1 MSQFYLIEELT
12 GQQRE
17 KLKEAGITIEVF
29 EEETQS
35 YLVAE
40 ADYDAV
46 LSALNCQGKV
56 KDSAYEGIKVL
67 HLKTIKIKSAA
78 KEEDK
83 KAKKLAARD
92 EERDERSRMR
102 YVKACM
108 SRMEEL
114 KERARLALLERAKQ
128 VPAVQ
133 SRLFASAQSRFILD
147 TPVQTE
153 EDKSA
158 LRAKLEQEFDTLR
171 AMEKVK
177 NVRVS
182 GTNLIVQTNLLLA
195 QAPESL
201 GGLVHEIGEFT
212 IIIPL
217 KRGVSE
223 ITLLNTTRKVD
234 GTSQRMNAPYVFQN
248 GQSVMSETRQTII
261 ELLAQMELATVVE
274 LSIQI
279 VETVEDDE
287 FGKHVTKWPRDR
299 NTPPPASPAPP
310 AASNDIFDGFG
321 EGVNRF
327 VRREPRR
334 TGRWAY

>member
-17 KLKEAGITIEVF
+17 KLKEAGIAIEVF

-35 YLVAE
+35 YLIAE
-40 ADYDAV
+40 SDYDGV
-46 LSALNCQGKV
+46 LTALNCKGKS
-56 KDSAYEGIKVL
+56 KDSAYEGIKIL
-67 HLKTIKIKSAA
+67 QLKTIKDKTV
-78 KEEDK
+78 KESE
-83 KAKKLAARD
+83 KAKKLASRD

-133 SRLFASAQSRFILD
+133 GRLFDSAQSRFILD
-147 TPVQTE
+147 TPVETD

-158 LRAKLEQEFDTLR
+158 LRAKLQQEFDTLKG
-171 AMEKVK
+171 MEKVRS
-177 NVRVS
+177 VRVS

-201 GGLVHEIGEFT
+201 GGLAHEIGEFT

-217 KRGVSE
+217 KKGVSE

-287 FGKHVTKWPRDR
+287 FGRHVTNWPRDR
-299 NTPPPASPAPP
+299 NTPPPAPP
-310 AASNDIFDGFG
+310 AASNNIFDRYG
-321 EGVNRF
+321 ESVNRF

-334 TGRWAY
+334 NGRWAY

>member
-17 KLKEAGITIEVF
+17 KLKEAGIAIEVF

-40 ADYDAV
+40 EDYDRV
-46 LSALNCQGKV
+46 LSTLNCQGKL
-56 KDSAYEGIKVL
+56 KESAYEGIKVL
-67 HLKTIKIKSAA
+67 SLRTIKDKSAA
-78 KEEDK
+78 KNEK
-83 KAKKLAARD
+83 SKKLASRD
-92 EERDERSRMR
+92 EDRDERSRMR

-133 SRLFASAQSRFILD
+133 SRLFQSAQSRFILD
-147 TPVQTE
+147 TPVETDDQ
-153 EDKSA
+153 KSA
-158 LRAKLEQEFDTLR
+158 LRAKLQEQFATLK
-171 AMEKVK
+171 AMEKVR

-182 GTNLIVQTNLLLA
+182 GANLIVQTNLLLA

-201 GGLVHEIGEFT
+201 GGCAHEIGEFT

-217 KRGVSE
+217 KKGVSE
-223 ITLLNTTRKVD
+223 ITLLNTTRKMD
-234 GTSQRMNAPYVFQN
+234 GTSPRMNAPYVFQN

-287 FGKHVTKWPRDR
+287 FGRHVTKWPRDR
-299 NTPPPASPAPP
+299 NTPPPTATAPP
-310 AASNDIFDGFG
+310 AASNNIFDRYG
-321 EGVNRF
+321 ESVNRF

-334 TGRWAY
+334 NGRWAY